1 MSENAIR
8 LWENAR
14 QNLKG
19 PCQSDLNTLIK
30 GQHALEGHILM
41 TGSAMIPGYFYV
53 NLPQG

>member
-1 MSENAIR
+1 MSENAIG

-41 TGSAMIPGYFYV
+41 TGSAMIPGFFYV